1 MVSLFALRSS
11 FIVHRSSF
19 IVHRSSFFF
28 FYRNDCYDNS
38 LLVIILVGTADEV
51 ELLHNNDE
59 DMQDKNVPF

>member
-1 MVSLFALRSS
+1 MVSLFVLRSS
-11 FIVHRSSF
+11 
-19 IVHRSSFFF
+19 FF

-59 DMQDKNVPF
+59 DIQDKNVPF